1 MVSRDII
8 QRLLAIINETRN
20 RVNTLESKENVLL
33 TATQTLTNKTL
44 TTPTIASFTNA
55 QHAHTN
61 AASGG
66 TIAHASLTGLTTGDP
81 HTQYALL
88 AGRSGGQSF
97 SGGTAANDDLT
108 LQGTTNATRTTSY
121 VIMQPN
127 GGNVG
132 IGTTSPATTLEIVG
146 NYTQNGKTS
155 SITTIIAESGSAQN
169 FYYSYGTLNPVF
181 LGLRARGTLT
191 SPTAIQSNDNIF
203 ILNGRGY
210 DGTDFSGGNDN
221 ASIVFQAAENFTSTN
236 RGTRILF
243 STTAVGAA
251 LPSTAMTVVGNN
263 VGIGTTSP
271 STRLDIDNGALELA
285 EMTAPGAGAAN
296 TVRIYAV
303 DNGSGKTQLMAIFN
317 TGAAQQ
323 LAIQP

>member
-1 MVSRDII
+1 
-8 QRLLAIINETRN
+8 LLAIINETRS

-33 TATQTLTNKTL
+33 TATQTLTTKTL
-44 TTPTIASFTNA
+44 TTPTVADLTNA
-55 QHAHTN
+55 QHAHTG

-66 TIAHASLTGLTTGDP
+66 TIAHTSLTALTTGDP

-88 AGRSGGQSF
+88 AGRSGGQSL
-97 SGGTAANDDLT
+97 SGGTAENDDLT

-132 IGTTSPATTLEIVG
+132 IETTSPKGLLHLGTTTSQINISTGYKQIFAGGFTLMFRESRDIYLASNTYYGSSGQWFNTYANFGSVVVSMLEG
-146 NYTQNGKTS
+146 FF
-155 SITTIIAESGSAQN
+155 TI
-169 FYYSYGTLNPVF
+169 
-181 LGLRARGTLT
+181 
-191 SPTAIQSNDNIF
+191 
-203 ILNGRGY
+203 
-210 DGTDFSGGNDN
+210 
-221 ASIVFQAAENFTSTN
+221 
-236 RGTRILF
+236 
-243 STTAVGAA
+243 
-251 LPSTAMTVVGNN
+251 STAPSQVSENTALTIKERFRVQENGN
-263 VGIGTTSP
+263 VGIGTDNP